1 MSPQEL
7 LSSQRT
13 VYVLAEKP
21 GIDDTTAKPYWS
33 LKLEG
38 LHPDQ
43 LKSAVARLR
52 TQKRKVGMPKSEE
65 RTLKSTDLLHSL
77 ARALV
82 WCLKNRWNYF
92 DRCWSNQLPYRRLR

>member
-52 TQKRKVGMPKSEE
+52 T
-65 RTLKSTDLLHSL
+65 LLIPV
-77 ARALV
+77 LV
-82 WCLKNRWNYF
+82 
-92 DRCWSNQLPYRRLR
+92 

>member
-43 LKSAVARLR
+43 LKAMLN
-52 TQKRKVGMPKSEE
+52 K
-65 RTLKSTDLLHSL
+65 
-77 ARALV
+77 
-82 WCLKNRWNYF
+82 
-92 DRCWSNQLPYRRLR
+92 